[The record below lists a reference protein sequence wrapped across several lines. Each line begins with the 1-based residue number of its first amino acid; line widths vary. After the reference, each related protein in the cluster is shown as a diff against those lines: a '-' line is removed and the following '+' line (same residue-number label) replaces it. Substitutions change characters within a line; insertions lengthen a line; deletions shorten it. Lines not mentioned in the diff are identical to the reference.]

1 MRAMY
6 LANYFVAGCIASSFL
21 GWVAS
26 LHPMATR
33 AIAFFGSSSL
43 YFWGLCW
50 LLDFSV
56 SGWLK
61 ISVNNLQ
68 ALLLAVW
75 QQSRSVRGCSYA
87 AKNVCT
93 FRAAVALWLAPLT
106 ALDKRIGWH
115 KSMQGLSS
123 VLRLLALCL
132 LAISPAN
139 WQSKTKLRKSKP
151 APSLLMWWMR

>member
-1 MRAMY
+1 MIRAMY

-33 AIAFFGSSSL
+33 AIAFLATATFIL
-43 YFWGLCW
+43 WGLCW

-68 ALLLAVW
+68 ALLLATLAAAII
-75 QQSRSVRGCSYA
+75 GGGIFLCS
-87 AKNVCT
+87 
-93 FRAAVALWLAPLT
+93 
-106 ALDKRIGWH
+106 
-115 KSMQGLSS
+115 
-123 VLRLLALCL
+123 
-132 LAISPAN
+132 
-139 WQSKTKLRKSKP
+139 
-151 APSLLMWWMR
+151 

>member
-26 LHPMATR
+26 LHPMTKR
-33 AIAFFGSSSL
+33 AITFLAATTFIL
-43 YFWGLCW
+43 WGLCW

-68 ALLLAVW
+68 ALLLAGLA
-75 QQSRSVRGCSYA
+75 SVAVGAGVFLCS
-87 AKNVCT
+87 
-93 FRAAVALWLAPLT
+93 
-106 ALDKRIGWH
+106 
-115 KSMQGLSS
+115 
-123 VLRLLALCL
+123 
-132 LAISPAN
+132 
-139 WQSKTKLRKSKP
+139 
-151 APSLLMWWMR
+151 